1 MVRAQDGSLN
11 GIGNDGYKQ
20 LSQAQEWNGPE
31 ITKLCTSSGAATL
44 GLKADGT
51 VLCGGNNLAIRDVV
65 AGWTDITD
73 ITVAMGHVLGLKS
86 DGTVVAAGS
95 NGSNQLAV
103 EDWKH
108 VVSISAG
115 DLNSYGIQ
123 ENGKVEAAGNALAGL
138 TYLKAKSPLGVLK
151 FWYGALKW

>member
-1 MVRAQDGSLN
+1 
-11 GIGNDGYKQ
+11 
-20 LSQAQEWNGPE
+20 
-31 ITKLCTSSGAATL
+31 
-44 GLKADGT
+44 
-51 VLCGGNNLAIRDVV
+51 
-65 AGWTDITD
+65 
-73 ITVAMGHVLGLKS
+73 MGHVLGLKS

-138 TYLKAKSPLGVLK
+138 TYLKAKSPLGVLE

>member
-1 MVRAQDGSLN
+1 M
-11 GIGNDGYKQ
+11 
-20 LSQAQEWNGPE
+20 
-31 ITKLCTSSGAATL
+31 
-44 GLKADGT
+44 
-51 VLCGGNNLAIRDVV
+51 LCGGNNLVIRDAVS
-65 AGWTDITD
+65 GWTDITD
-73 ITVAMGHVLGLKS
+73 ITVATGFAMGLKS

-108 VVSISAG
+108 IASISAG

-138 TYLKAKSPLGVLK
+138 TYLKARSPLGVLR
-151 FWYGALKW
+151 FWYSALKW